1 MIKKFITFA
10 VDKPII
16 NHILML
22 FMLLLSIFAYQNIPK
37 EIFPP
42 SVLDQITITGAY
54 HGASADVL
62 DKMVVKSLEDDI
74 KTISEIK
81 NIDTVIQ
88 NGFFSI
94 RADVKPGS
102 DNQLVLSDV
111 KDVIA
116 NVRRDLPAD
125 MDEPIAKITVHDFPL
140 LLVAISGDVS
150 TKRLLEISED
160 LKSRL
165 SSYKNLSN
173 ITIRG
178 DADDEVLIDIDNEKL
193 TAYELS
199 KESVYQSIS
208 TLSSIFPVGTIEQ
221 KGNHLYI
228 STINGEKSVE
238 SLESTL
244 ITVSGKRVRLG
255 DIAKVSFGLSDSN
268 EISHYN
274 GLRNISININK
285 TKEGNAIALSRDI
298 KKMLKGVQKE
308 YNDVVLEAYTD
319 TSIWIKNRLNLVS
332 SNILFG
338 LILVFL
344 ALFMS
349 VNYKI
354 ALVVAIGI
362 PASFMITL
370 IAADMIGYSLNMLTL
385 LGALIALGMLVDEA
399 IVVAE
404 NIYRHMEM
412 GKSPREAAI
421 DGSLEMFPAVLTATL
436 TTVFAF
442 LPLLILSGEM
452 GMFMKVLPVMISILL
467 LSSLFEAFYFLPLH
481 AKEFF
486 SIKGTKI
493 EYDRNN
499 FWIKLDYLY
508 KKILNRLL
516 IRKKLS
522 LMLLV
527 MFILFSTAGMFSL
540 TKFKLFPEFD
550 STQIYLNGKID
561 VNSKLED
568 TEKRVTQIEKN
579 LLKYYKEN
587 AAEGEVSSITSVIG
601 ILFNSD
607 QTFDTGKNLFHIFIN
622 LHEKAPEN
630 FFDTY
635 LNPIF
640 SLEYDGSDM
649 IREQKAQD
657 FAKATQEN
665 VLEDFKS
672 MTLSN
677 GEKVF
682 SEINIFVPQTGIV
695 GHDIEIGLNA
705 VDENRQLKA
714 IVELKNKLTSIDGV
728 FDVTDNA
735 REGVMELKLRVNE
748 YGQMLGFSEAY
759 ITSHLRG
766 SFLKGEYAKMFDDKG
781 LIRLRIEDPNKD
793 KNLNIKSVKLT
804 TPDGKYVVKLD
815 EICDFLYKKSYV
827 KIYKED
833 ATRVRS
839 VIARVESKTILATE
853 VMKKIEPLLDKLKK
867 DGVDIII
874 KGEAK
879 ENKQMKKE
887 MSQAALIAIFLIFIS
902 LVWMFN
908 SLILP
913 LIIIS
918 TIPLSVVGALVGT
931 YIMGI
936 NLTMPGVMGIIG
948 LAGVVVN
955 DGLIMLSFIK
965 DADSQNEMM
974 NKAGHRLRPIL
985 LTSITTVL
993 GLSSMIFFASGQAL
1007 IIQPMAISLGFGIAW
1022 ATILNLYY
1030 VPLLYAVIYKV
1041 NDKSE

>member
-1 MIKKFITFA
+1 MIKNFITFA
-10 VDKPII
+10 IDKPII
-16 NHILML
+16 NHILMA
-22 FMLLLSIFAYQNIPK
+22 FMLLLSIFAYQDIPK

-42 SVLDQITITGAY
+42 STLDQITISGGY
-54 HGASADVL
+54 PGASADVL
-62 DKMVVKSLEDDI
+62 DKMAVKNIEDDL
-74 KTISEIK
+74 KTISEVE

-88 NGFFSI
+88 NGFFNI
-94 RADVKPGS
+94 KADIKVGS
-102 DNQLVLSDV
+102 DNQLILSDV
-111 KDVIA
+111 KDVIS

-140 LLVAISGDVS
+140 LLLAISGEVPK
-150 TKRLLEISED
+150 KRLLDVAEE

-165 SSYKNLSN
+165 SSYKDLSG

-178 DADDEVLIDIDNEKL
+178 DADDEVLIQIDNEKL
-193 TAYELS
+193 TAYEFS
-199 KESVYQSIS
+199 KESVYRAIS
-208 TLSSIFPVGTIEQ
+208 SLSSIFPIGTIEQ
-221 KGNHLYI
+221 KGSHLYL
-228 STINGEKSVE
+228 STLNGEKSVE
-238 SLESTL
+238 ALESTL
-244 ITVSGKRVRLG
+244 ITVSGKRIRLG
-255 DIAKVSFGLSDSN
+255 DIAKVSFGLSQSN
-268 EISHYN
+268 EISHFN
-274 GLRNISININK
+274 GVQNISININK
-285 TKEGNAIALSRDI
+285 TKEGNAIALSKEI
-298 KKMLKGVQKE
+298 KAMLLEVQKE
-308 YNDVVLEAYTD
+308 YTDVEFEVYTD
-319 TSIWIKNRLNLVS
+319 TSVWIKNRLNLVS

-412 GKSPREAAI
+412 GKTPRDAAI

-467 LSSLFEAFYFLPLH
+467 VSSLFEAFYFLPLH

-486 SIKGTKI
+486 STKDTKH
-493 EYDRNN
+493 EHDRSD
-499 FWIKLDYLY
+499 FWLKLDVIYEKFLGKLLKR
-508 KKILNRLL
+508 KKHSLFLL
-516 IRKKLS
+516 ITFIILS
-522 LMLLV
+522 TVGML
-527 MFILFSTAGMFSL
+527 GL

-550 STQIYLNGKID
+550 STQIYLNGKVD

-568 TEKRVTQIEKN
+568 TEQLVTQIEHK
-579 LLKYYKEN
+579 LLAYYKEQGGK
-587 AAEGEVSSITSVIG
+587 GEVSSITSVIG

-607 QTFDTGKNLFHIFIN
+607 QTFETGTNLFHIFIN

-649 IREQKAQD
+649 IRKEKAQMI
-657 FAKATQEN
+657 AKNTQKN
-665 VLEDFKS
+665 VIKAFKEMKLE
-672 MTLSN
+672 N
-677 GEKVF
+677 GEHTF
-682 SEINIFVPQTGIV
+682 SEINLFVPQTGIV
-695 GHDIEIGLNA
+695 GHDIEIGLN
-705 VDENRQLKA
+705 VLDEQKQLKA
-714 IVELKNKLTSIDGV
+714 IAQLKGELSKIKGV

-735 REGVMELKLRVNE
+735 TEGVKELKLRVNE

-759 ITSHLRG
+759 VTSVLKG
-766 SFLKGEYAKMFDDKG
+766 TFLKGEYGKMFDEKG
-781 LIRLRIEDPNKD
+781 LIRVRIEDPNKD
-793 KNLNIKSVKLT
+793 EDLEINAVKLT
-804 TPDGKYVVKLD
+804 TPDGKSVVRLD
-815 EICDFLYKKSYV
+815 EVCDFIYKKSYV
-827 KIYKED
+827 KIFKD
-833 ATRVRS
+833 DGDRVRT

-853 VMKKIEPLLDKLKK
+853 VMEKIKPLLENFEKEGIK
-867 DGVDIII
+867 VII
-874 KGEAK
+874 KGEEK
-879 ENKQMKKE
+879 ENKQMKEE
-887 MSQAALIAIFLIFIS
+887 MSQAALIALFLIFIS

-908 SLILP
+908 SLVLP

-918 TIPLSVVGALVGT
+918 TIPLSIVGALVGT

-936 NLTMPGVMGIIG
+936 NLTMPGVMGMIG
-948 LAGVVVN
+948 LSGVVVN

-965 DADSQNEMM
+965 GSKKQSEMM
-974 NKAGHRLRPIL
+974 EKAGHRLRPIL

-1022 ATILNLYY
+1022 ATVLNLYY
-1030 VPLLYAVIYKV
+1030 VPLMYSVIYKV
-1041 NDKSE
+1041 EEK